1 MKKTLMKLAVVL
13 LCMTC
18 SVPAMAQFNLK
29 KAVGGAVK
37 AAKAV
42 TLTDEQMREYV
53 KEYIDWMDKHNQVC
67 ADDDPYTVRLKKLTE
82 GLNEVEGIPL
92 NFKVYYVIDVNAF
105 ACADGSRKHL
115 LREQRQTKADGRI
128 SRSVKLRSTP
138 KARIFEKAG
147 EAETTQRE

>member
-53 KEYIDWMDKHNQVC
+53 KNI
-67 ADDDPYTVRLKKLTE
+67 LT
-82 GLNEVEGIPL
+82 GWTSTIR
-92 NFKVYYVIDVNAF
+92 YVPMMI
-105 ACADGSRKHL
+105 HT
-115 LREQRQTKADGRI
+115 Q
-128 SRSVKLRSTP
+128 SV
-138 KARIFEKAG
+138 
-147 EAETTQRE
+147 